1 LKNKILAGLILL
13 TLLLT
18 MSITAIIPYAMA
30 QEGKV
35 YVKASLRS
43 DLLTMNPF
51 MQSLIDES
59 SVMGLVYDTLYR
71 QAPNGS
77 FIPWLADKVE
87 ISEDG
92 KVWMFHIREN
102 VKWHD
107 GTPLTGEDVAFT
119 LNYTVKYKFPTRS
132 NIWEAIE
139 SVELKDKYTVVV
151 KLKYPYAAFA
161 SALSF
166 LYIVKKDK
174 WEKIEDPMTY
184 SNFENPIGTGPFKWV
199 ERKAGDYIML
209 EANKGYW
216 AGAPKIDGVI
226 FKVYKSSDAAYIATL
241 KGEIDA
247 MNNLFISPHLVPKAE
262 EEVKKNPALR
272 IHFRRPIYFQYITVK
287 LTKYPF
293 NIKEFRQAMLYAIDV
308 NKIINVVY
316 GGRADPVGTF
326 PPIFGQMPQKWY
338 RPGLE
343 KEKLYPF
350 NLEKAEEILDKLG
363 FIDRDGDGVRET
375 PNGAK
380 LEFELLASS
389 IYPDRIRIAEL
400 VKDWFG
406 QIGIKVN
413 VKVLDHRTVASQLLD
428 HNFDMIVIGI
438 WLSEP
443 DDWFLILH
451 SSGARKG
458 GFNSAEYK
466 NPEVDKL
473 LEEQRCTVDVEKR
486 REILWKIQEKVAED
500 IPYIPLVHIHEA
512 YVYRVDNVVGW
523 VLSDIFPPANF
534 WSFMNLRPA
543 GAPTTTPTTTTPTT
557 TTPTT
562 TTPTTTPATPTI
574 TTITKTATTTVMATT
589 TTTVTVTTGAS
600 TEAIAGAIIVIII
613 VAIIAIAI
621 ARRR

>member
-1 LKNKILAGLILL
+1 MKNKILAGLILL

-132 NIWEAIE
+132 NIWDAIE

-209 EANKGYW
+209 EANKDYW

-247 MNNLFISPHLVPKAE
+247 MNNLFIPPHLVPKAE
-262 EEVKKNPALR
+262 EEVKKNPALG

-316 GGRADPVGTF
+316 GGRADPGSLGTF

-350 NLEKAEEILDKLG
+350 NLEKAKEILDKLG

-380 LEFELLASS
+380 LEFDLWTL
-389 IYPDRIRIAEL
+389 
-400 VKDWFG
+400 
-406 QIGIKVN
+406 
-413 VKVLDHRTVASQLLD
+413 
-428 HNFDMIVIGI
+428 
-438 WLSEP
+438 
-443 DDWFLILH
+443 
-451 SSGARKG
+451 
-458 GFNSAEYK
+458 AEYSQYISLAQFVK
-466 NPEVDKL
+466 QS
-473 LEEQRCTVDVEKR
+473 LERVGM
-486 REILWKIQEKVAED
+486 KINV
-500 IPYIPLVHIHEA
+500 IP
-512 YVYRVDNVVGW
+512 
-523 VLSDIFPPANF
+523 
-534 WSFMNLRPA
+534 
-543 GAPTTTPTTTTPTT
+543 
-557 TTPTT
+557 
-562 TTPTTTPATPTI
+562 
-574 TTITKTATTTVMATT
+574 MATQ
-589 TTTVTVTTGAS
+589 TVIQRVYYGPPFEYDMYFMGIGYWPDPDAVLYL
-600 TEAIAGAIIVIII
+600 EFFGNPPIYG
-613 VAIIAIAI
+613 
-621 ARRR
+621 